1 MIRGLTQQQPLLL
14 LCVSIFASATAS
26 GTHTPLCAKAPQH
39 LFLQLSQPLLAVWV
53 TVSRKDEEKEAKK
66 KKSQI
71 KRDVAEGAEAI
82 SDKK

>member
-1 MIRGLTQQQPLLL
+1 M
-14 LCVSIFASATAS
+14 
-26 GTHTPLCAKAPQH
+26 
-39 LFLQLSQPLLAVWV
+39 
-53 TVSRKDEEKEAKK
+53 SRKDEEKEAKKKKRKK